1 MAGLKPQPLTE
12 RPVDLALDRCDGV
25 LATGSPAA
33 LGYGAYE
40 ATGDVAAARSYA
52 FLTGDDAVFTT
63 HEGLCDGTATPLLI
77 HATAAGGT
85 SHAAP
90 FDAVRAGDA

>member
-1 MAGLKPQPLTE
+1 M
-12 RPVDLALDRCDGV
+12 ALDRCGDV

-52 FLTGDDAVFTT
+52 FLTDHDAVDGYPVLQVRQGNGV
-63 HEGLCDGTATPLLI
+63 ERALEVASGLFG
-77 HATAAGGT
+77 
-85 SHAAP
+85 AP
-90 FDAVRAGDA
+90 AP